1 MKEGAVG
8 TVAPLEFAYIAAVGY
23 HMLPKRSL
31 TPGKQHEHQHV
42 KLLRPKSILLG
53 QTKYDDR
60 AYTLRYVVVLTA
72 RVFITVI
79 CNSKALLKPSVCA
92 QVVDGGVAYPSA

>member
-1 MKEGAVG
+1 MG

-31 TPGKQHEHQHV
+31 TPAKQHQHV
-42 KLLRPKSILLG
+42 QLLRPKSILLG

-60 AYTLRYVVVLTA
+60 AYTLRYIIVLTP
-72 RVFITVI
+72 RVWSFIAVI
-79 CNSKALLKPSVCA
+79 CNSEALLKPGVCA
-92 QVVDGGVAYPSA
+92 QIVDGGVAYPSA